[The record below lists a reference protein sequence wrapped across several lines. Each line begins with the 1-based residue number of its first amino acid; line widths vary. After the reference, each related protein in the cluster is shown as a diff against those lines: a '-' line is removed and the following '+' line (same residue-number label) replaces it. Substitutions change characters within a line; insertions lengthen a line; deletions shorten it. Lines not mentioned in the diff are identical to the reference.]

1 MKKNFLFILVFFIN
15 FYVFSQESVLRYY
28 GNRNYNF
35 VERSDLRKYE
45 NGRYVGLVS
54 KEVSAFIMPVF
65 DGENYIYE
73 GHFFVNQETVKSM
86 QKVGFGINDFVPSK
100 FIIHDDGT
108 FKMLEDHGYP
118 TFRSFPTY
126 PKEKVSV
133 GQSWTAKAYR
143 SIDPLEKGILTTIPI
158 YVQYTFKGE
167 QNYKGHEVY
176 CVSAMWATRY
186 AMGTSYYDFGGD
198 RELVKASGSHKANIL
213 IDKHTGITLV
223 INDSVDEKF
232 VYADGNEVAF
242 KGTISMFTEYPPTYE
257 IEKLLPV
264 IQRVAKL
271 SDDEANKLKEE
282 SLEDNFN
289 DEIAKNLE
297 NQKVASNQ
305 SDNKSFNEDETVT
318 KIKKNIE
325 KKEKLKSDKGDKVNS
340 ESNIEVENTAAG
352 IKLTIPNLQFEPD
365 SAMLV
370 KGEYSRIDDIYE
382 ILKMVPQAQILIEGH
397 TAKTGNDKG
406 EMNLSVERAKSIAQE
421 LVKRGI
427 NEGRLICKGSGS
439 SKPIADNS
447 TAEGKKINRR
457 VEITILK

>member
-1 MKKNFLFILVFFIN
+1 
-15 FYVFSQESVLRYY
+15 
-28 GNRNYNF
+28 
-35 VERSDLRKYE
+35 
-45 NGRYVGLVS
+45 
-54 KEVSAFIMPVF
+54 
-65 DGENYIYE
+65 
-73 GHFFVNQETVKSM
+73 
-86 QKVGFGINDFVPSK
+86 
-100 FIIHDDGT
+100 
-108 FKMLEDHGYP
+108 MLEDNGYP

-232 VYADGNEVAF
+232 VYADGKEVAF

-257 IEKLLPV
+257 IEKLLPT

-271 SDDEANKLKEE
+271 SDDEA
-282 SLEDNFN
+282 
-289 DEIAKNLE
+289 
-297 NQKVASNQ
+297 
-305 SDNKSFNEDETVT
+305 
-318 KIKKNIE
+318 
-325 KKEKLKSDKGDKVNS
+325 
-340 ESNIEVENTAAG
+340 NIEVENTAAG

-427 NEGRLICKGSGS
+427 KEGRLICKGSGS

-447 TAEGKKINRR
+447 TDEGKKINRR

>member
-1 MKKNFLFILVFFIN
+1 MKKKFLFILVFFIN

-65 DGENYIYE
+65 DGENYVYE

-86 QKVGFGINDFVPSK
+86 QTVGFGINDFVPSK

-143 SIDPLEKGILTTIPI
+143 SIDPLQKGILTTIPI

-186 AMGTSYYDFGGD
+186 AMGTSCYDFDGD
-198 RELVKASGSHKANIL
+198 RDLIKASGSHKANIL

-232 VYADGNEVAF
+232 VYADGKEVAF

-271 SDDEANKLKEE
+271 SDDEA
-282 SLEDNFN
+282 
-289 DEIAKNLE
+289 
-297 NQKVASNQ
+297 
-305 SDNKSFNEDETVT
+305 
-318 KIKKNIE
+318 
-325 KKEKLKSDKGDKVNS
+325 
-340 ESNIEVENTAAG
+340 NIEVENTAAG

-427 NEGRLICKGSGS
+427 KEGRLICKGSGS
-439 SKPIADNS
+439 TKPIADNS

>member
-86 QKVGFGINDFVPSK
+86 QTVGFGINDFVPSK

-186 AMGTSYYDFGGD
+186 AMGTSYYAFDGD

-289 DEIAKNLE
+289 DEIAKKSE
-297 NQKVASNQ
+297 NQKVAFNQ

-325 KKEKLKSDKGDKVNS
+325 KKEKLKSEKGDKVNS

-439 SKPIADNS
+439 TKPIADNS

>member
-1 MKKNFLFILVFFIN
+1 MKKNFLFIFVFFIN

-86 QKVGFGINDFVPSK
+86 QTVGFGINDFVPSK

-108 FKMLEDHGYP
+108 FRMLEDNGYP

-133 GQSWTAKAYR
+133 GQSWTAKAFR

-232 VYADGNEVAF
+232 VYADGKEVAF

-257 IEKLLPV
+257 IEKLLPT

-271 SDDEANKLKEE
+271 SDDEAN
-282 SLEDNFN
+282 F
-289 DEIAKNLE
+289 
-297 NQKVASNQ
+297 
-305 SDNKSFNEDETVT
+305 
-318 KIKKNIE
+318 
-325 KKEKLKSDKGDKVNS
+325 
-340 ESNIEVENTAAG
+340 EVENTAAG

-365 SAMLV
+365 SSMLV

-406 EMNLSVERAKSIAQE
+406 EMNLSVERAKSIAKE

-427 NEGRLICKGSGS
+427 KEGRLICKGSGS
-439 SKPIADNS
+439 TKPIADNS

>member
-271 SDDEANKLKEE
+271 SDDEAN
-282 SLEDNFN
+282 
-289 DEIAKNLE
+289 
-297 NQKVASNQ
+297 
-305 SDNKSFNEDETVT
+305 
-318 KIKKNIE
+318 
-325 KKEKLKSDKGDKVNS
+325 
-340 ESNIEVENTAAG
+340 IEVENTAAG

-439 SKPIADNS
+439 TKPIADNS

>member
-15 FYVFSQESVLRYY
+15 FYVFSQESVLQYY

-86 QKVGFGINDFVPSK
+86 QTVGFGINDFVPSK

-126 PKEKVSV
+126 PKEKVSI
-133 GQSWTAKAYR
+133 GQSWTATAFR

-271 SDDEANKLKEE
+271 SDDEAN
-282 SLEDNFN
+282 
-289 DEIAKNLE
+289 
-297 NQKVASNQ
+297 
-305 SDNKSFNEDETVT
+305 
-318 KIKKNIE
+318 
-325 KKEKLKSDKGDKVNS
+325 
-340 ESNIEVENTAAG
+340 IEVENTTAG

-427 NEGRLICKGSGS
+427 KEGRLICKGSGS
-439 SKPIADNS
+439 LKPIADNS

>member
-1 MKKNFLFILVFFIN
+1 MKKNFLFIFVFFVN

-65 DGENYIYE
+65 DGENYVYE

-86 QKVGFGINDFVPSK
+86 QTVGFGINDFVPSK

-108 FKMLEDHGYP
+108 FKMLEDNGYP

-133 GQSWTAKAYR
+133 GQSWTAKAFR

-198 RELVKASGSHKANIL
+198 RELEKASGSHKANIL

-257 IEKLLPV
+257 IEKLLPT

-271 SDDEANKLKEE
+271 SDDETNKLKEE
-282 SLEDNFN
+282 SLEDNFKG
-289 DEIAKNLE
+289 EFAKKSE
-297 NQKVASNQ
+297 NQKIASIQN
-305 SDNKSFNEDETVT
+305 DNKSFNEDETVD

-325 KKEKLKSDKGDKVNS
+325 KKEKIKSKNGEKVDS
-340 ESNIEVENTAAG
+340 ETYIEVENTAAG

-427 NEGRLICKGSGS
+427 KEGRLICKGSGS

>member
-1 MKKNFLFILVFFIN
+1 MKKNFLFIFVFFVN

-65 DGENYIYE
+65 DGENYVYE

-86 QKVGFGINDFVPSK
+86 QTVGFGINDFVPSK

-108 FKMLEDHGYP
+108 FKMLEDNGYP

-126 PKEKVSV
+126 PKEKVSI
-133 GQSWTAKAYR
+133 GQSWTAKAFR

-282 SLEDNFN
+282 SLEDNFKG
-289 DEIAKNLE
+289 EFAKKSE
-297 NQKVASNQ
+297 NQKVASIQN
-305 SDNKSFNEDETVT
+305 DNKSFNEDETVD

-325 KKEKLKSDKGDKVNS
+325 KKEKIKSKNGEKVDS
-340 ESNIEVENTAAG
+340 ETNIEVENTAAG

-382 ILKMVPQAQILIEGH
+382 ILKIVPQAQILIEGH
-397 TAKTGNDKG
+397 TAKTGNDKE
-406 EMNLSVERAKSIAQE
+406 EMHLSVERAKSIAQE

-427 NEGRLICKGSGS
+427 KEGRLICKGSGS
-439 SKPIADNS
+439 TKPIADNS
-447 TAEGKKINRR
+447 TDEGKKINRR

>member
-1 MKKNFLFILVFFIN
+1 MKKNFLFILVFFVN
-15 FYVFSQESVLRYY
+15 FFVFSQESVLRYY

-65 DGENYIYE
+65 DGENYVYE

-86 QKVGFGINDFVPSK
+86 QTVGFGINDFVPSK

-108 FKMLEDHGYP
+108 FKMLEDNGYP

-126 PKEKVSV
+126 PKEKVSI
-133 GQSWTAKAYR
+133 GQSWTATAFR

-271 SDDEANKLKEE
+271 SDDETNKLKEE
-282 SLEDNFN
+282 SLEDNFK
-289 DEIAKNLE
+289 DKIAKKSE
-297 NQKVASNQ
+297 NQKVASIQN
-305 SDNKSFNEDETVT
+305 DNKSFNEDETVD

-325 KKEKLKSDKGDKVNS
+325 KKEKIKSKNGEKVDS
-340 ESNIEVENTAAG
+340 ETNIEVENTAAG

-382 ILKMVPQAQILIEGH
+382 ILKIVPQAQILIEGH

-427 NEGRLICKGSGS
+427 KEGRLICKGSGS

>member
-1 MKKNFLFILVFFIN
+1 MKKNFLFIFVFFVN

-65 DGENYIYE
+65 DGENYVYE

-108 FKMLEDHGYP
+108 FKMLEDNGYP

-223 INDSVDEKF
+223 INDTVDEKF
-232 VYADGNEVAF
+232 VYADGNEIAF
-242 KGTISMFTEYPPTYE
+242 KGTICMFTEYPPTYE
-257 IEKLLPV
+257 IEKLLPT

-271 SDDEANKLKEE
+271 SDDE
-282 SLEDNFN
+282 
-289 DEIAKNLE
+289 
-297 NQKVASNQ
+297 
-305 SDNKSFNEDETVT
+305 T
-318 KIKKNIE
+318 
-325 KKEKLKSDKGDKVNS
+325 
-340 ESNIEVENTAAG
+340 NIEVENTVAG

-427 NEGRLICKGSGS
+427 KEGRLICKGSGS
-439 SKPIADNS
+439 TKPIADNS
-447 TAEGKKINRR
+447 TDEGKKINRR

>member
-1 MKKNFLFILVFFIN
+1 
-15 FYVFSQESVLRYY
+15 
-28 GNRNYNF
+28 
-35 VERSDLRKYE
+35 
-45 NGRYVGLVS
+45 
-54 KEVSAFIMPVF
+54 
-65 DGENYIYE
+65 
-73 GHFFVNQETVKSM
+73 M
-86 QKVGFGINDFVPSK
+86 QTVGFGINDFVPSK

-186 AMGTSYYDFGGD
+186 AMGTSYYDLGVNTNPKNGRVKGLNEVTLDRTYFGGD

-271 SDDEANKLKEE
+271 SDDE
-282 SLEDNFN
+282 
-289 DEIAKNLE
+289 
-297 NQKVASNQ
+297 
-305 SDNKSFNEDETVT
+305 
-318 KIKKNIE
+318 
-325 KKEKLKSDKGDKVNS
+325 
-340 ESNIEVENTAAG
+340 SNIEDENTAAG

-397 TAKTGNDKG
+397 TAKL
-406 EMNLSVERAKSIAQE
+406 EMKK
-421 LVKRGI
+421 VK
-427 NEGRLICKGSGS
+427 
-439 SKPIADNS
+439 
-447 TAEGKKINRR
+447 
-457 VEITILK
+457 

>member
-1 MKKNFLFILVFFIN
+1 MKKNFLFIFVFFVN

-108 FKMLEDHGYP
+108 FKMLEDNGYP

-133 GQSWTAKAYR
+133 GQSWTAKAFR

-186 AMGTSYYDFGGD
+186 AMGTSCYDFGGD

-232 VYADGNEVAF
+232 VYADGKEVAF

-257 IEKLLPV
+257 IEKLLPT

-271 SDDEANKLKEE
+271 SDDETNKLKEE
-282 SLEDNFN
+282 SLEDNFK
-289 DEIAKNLE
+289 DKIAKKSE
-297 NQKVASNQ
+297 NQKVASIQN
-305 SDNKSFNEDETVT
+305 DNKSFNEDETVD

-325 KKEKLKSDKGDKVNS
+325 KKEKIKSKNGEKVDS
-340 ESNIEVENTAAG
+340 QTNIEVENTAAG

-397 TAKTGNDKG
+397 TTKTGNDKG
-406 EMNLSVERAKSIAQE
+406 EMNLSVKRAKSIAQE

-427 NEGRLICKGSGS
+427 KDGRLICKGSGS
-439 SKPIADNS
+439 TKPIADNS
-447 TAEGKKINRR
+447 TDEGKKINRR

>member
-271 SDDEANKLKEE
+271 SDDEAN
-282 SLEDNFN
+282 
-289 DEIAKNLE
+289 
-297 NQKVASNQ
+297 
-305 SDNKSFNEDETVT
+305 
-318 KIKKNIE
+318 
-325 KKEKLKSDKGDKVNS
+325 
-340 ESNIEVENTAAG
+340 IEVENTAAG

-427 NEGRLICKGSGS
+427 KEGRLICKGSGS
-439 SKPIADNS
+439 TKPIADNS

>member
-1 MKKNFLFILVFFIN
+1 MKKKFLFIFVFFVN

-86 QKVGFGINDFVPSK
+86 QKVGFEINDFVPSK

-108 FKMLEDHGYP
+108 FKMLEDNGYP

-133 GQSWTAKAYR
+133 GQSWTAKAFR

-186 AMGTSYYDFGGD
+186 AMGTSYYDFDGD

-232 VYADGNEVAF
+232 VYTDGKEVAF

-257 IEKLLPV
+257 IEKLLPT

-271 SDDEANKLKEE
+271 SDDETNKLKEE
-282 SLEDNFN
+282 SLEDNFKG
-289 DEIAKNLE
+289 EFAKKSE
-297 NQKVASNQ
+297 NQKVASIQN
-305 SDNKSFNEDETVT
+305 DNKSFNEDETVD

-325 KKEKLKSDKGDKVNS
+325 KKEKIKSKNGEKVDS
-340 ESNIEVENTAAG
+340 ETNIEVENTAAG

-427 NEGRLICKGSGS
+427 KEGRLICKGSGS
-439 SKPIADNS
+439 TKPIADNS

>member
-1 MKKNFLFILVFFIN
+1 MKKNFLFIFVFFVN

-65 DGENYIYE
+65 DGENYVYE

-86 QKVGFGINDFVPSK
+86 QTVGFGINDFVPSK

-108 FKMLEDHGYP
+108 FKMLEDNGYP

-133 GQSWTAKAYR
+133 GQSWTAKAFR

-232 VYADGNEVAF
+232 VYADGKEVAF

-271 SDDEANKLKEE
+271 SDDETNKLKEE
-282 SLEDNFN
+282 SLEDNFKG
-289 DEIAKNLE
+289 EFAKKSE
-297 NQKVASNQ
+297 NQKVASIQN
-305 SDNKSFNEDETVT
+305 DNKSFNEDETVT

-325 KKEKLKSDKGDKVNS
+325 KKEKIKSKNGEKVDS
-340 ESNIEVENTAAG
+340 ETNIEVENTAAG

-439 SKPIADNS
+439 TKPIADNS

>member
-1 MKKNFLFILVFFIN
+1 MKKKFLFIFVFFVN

-65 DGENYIYE
+65 DGENDIYE
-73 GHFFVNQETVKSM
+73 GLFFVNQETVKSM

-108 FKMLEDHGYP
+108 FKMLEDNGYP

-232 VYADGNEVAF
+232 VYADGKEVAF

-257 IEKLLPV
+257 IEKLLPT

-271 SDDEANKLKEE
+271 SDDEA
-282 SLEDNFN
+282 
-289 DEIAKNLE
+289 
-297 NQKVASNQ
+297 
-305 SDNKSFNEDETVT
+305 
-318 KIKKNIE
+318 
-325 KKEKLKSDKGDKVNS
+325 
-340 ESNIEVENTAAG
+340 NIEVENTAAG

-427 NEGRLICKGSGS
+427 KEGRLICKGSGS
-439 SKPIADNS
+439 TKPIADNS
-447 TAEGKKINRR
+447 TDEGKKINRR

>member
-1 MKKNFLFILVFFIN
+1 MKKKFLFIFVFFIN

-65 DGENYIYE
+65 DGENYVYE

-86 QKVGFGINDFVPSK
+86 QTVGFGINDFVPSK

-108 FKMLEDHGYP
+108 FKMLEDNGYP

-133 GQSWTAKAYR
+133 GQSWTAKAFR

-257 IEKLLPV
+257 IEKLLPT

-282 SLEDNFN
+282 SLEDNFKG
-289 DEIAKNLE
+289 EFAKKSE

-325 KKEKLKSDKGDKVNS
+325 KKEKLKSEKGDKVNS

-439 SKPIADNS
+439 TKPIADNS

>member
-1 MKKNFLFILVFFIN
+1 MKNIVI
-15 FYVFSQESVLRYY
+15 S
-28 GNRNYNF
+28 G
-35 VERSDLRKYE
+35 
-45 NGRYVGLVS
+45 VS
-54 KEVSAFIMPVF
+54 KVTLL
-65 DGENYIYE
+65 D
-73 GHFFVNQETVKSM
+73 
-86 QKVGFGINDFVPSK
+86 
-100 FIIHDDGT
+100 
-108 FKMLEDHGYP
+108 
-118 TFRSFPTY
+118 
-126 PKEKVSV
+126 
-133 GQSWTAKAYR
+133 
-143 SIDPLEKGILTTIPI
+143 
-158 YVQYTFKGE
+158 TFKGE

-186 AMGTSYYDFGGD
+186 AMGTSCYDFDGD
-198 RELVKASGSHKANIL
+198 RELIKASGSHKANIL

-232 VYADGNEVAF
+232 VYADGKEVAF
-242 KGTISMFTEYPPTYE
+242 KGTISMFTEYPTTYE
-257 IEKLLPV
+257 IEKLLPT

-282 SLEDNFN
+282 SLEDNFK
-289 DEIAKNLE
+289 DEFAKKSE
-297 NQKVASNQ
+297 NQKMAANQ
-305 SDNKSFNEDETVT
+305 NEKKLYDTDETIN

-325 KKEKLKSDKGDKVNS
+325 KKEKSKSDENGKIDAQT
-340 ESNIEVENTAAG
+340 NIGVENTAAG

-406 EMNLSVERAKSIAQE
+406 EMNLSVERAKSIAKE

-427 NEGRLICKGSGS
+427 KEGRLICKGSGS
-439 SKPIADNS
+439 TKPISDNS
-447 TAEGKKINRR
+447 TDEGKKINRR

>member
-1 MKKNFLFILVFFIN
+1 M
-15 FYVFSQESVLRYY
+15 
-28 GNRNYNF
+28 
-35 VERSDLRKYE
+35 RKYE

-86 QKVGFGINDFVPSK
+86 QTVGFGINDFVPSK

-198 RELVKASGSHKANIL
+198 RELVKANGSHKANIL

-289 DEIAKNLE
+289 DEIAKKSE

-318 KIKKNIE
+318 KIKKSIE
-325 KKEKLKSDKGDKVNS
+325 KKEKLKSEKGDKVNS

-427 NEGRLICKGSGS
+427 KEGRLICKGSGS
-439 SKPIADNS
+439 TKPIADNS

>member
-86 QKVGFGINDFVPSK
+86 QTVGFGINDFVPSK
-100 FIIHDDGT
+100 FIIHNDGT

-186 AMGTSYYDFGGD
+186 AMGTSYYDFVGD

-271 SDDEANKLKEE
+271 SDDEANKLKED

-289 DEIAKNLE
+289 DEIAKKSE

-325 KKEKLKSDKGDKVNS
+325 KKEKLKSKKGDKVNA
-340 ESNIEVENTAAG
+340 ESNIEVENTTAG

-439 SKPIADNS
+439 TKPIADNS

>member
-86 QKVGFGINDFVPSK
+86 QTVGFGINDFVPSK

-271 SDDEANKLKEE
+271 SDEEANKLKED

-289 DEIAKNLE
+289 DEIAKKSE

-365 SAMLV
+365 SATLV

-439 SKPIADNS
+439 TKPIADNS

-457 VEITILK
+457 VEIIILK

>member
-1 MKKNFLFILVFFIN
+1 
-15 FYVFSQESVLRYY
+15 
-28 GNRNYNF
+28 
-35 VERSDLRKYE
+35 
-45 NGRYVGLVS
+45 
-54 KEVSAFIMPVF
+54 
-65 DGENYIYE
+65 
-73 GHFFVNQETVKSM
+73 
-86 QKVGFGINDFVPSK
+86 
-100 FIIHDDGT
+100 
-108 FKMLEDHGYP
+108 MLEDHGYP

-186 AMGTSYYDFGGD
+186 AMGTSYYDFDGD
-198 RELVKASGSHKANIL
+198 RDLIKASGSHKANIL

-282 SLEDNFN
+282 SLEDNFK

-305 SDNKSFNEDETVT
+305 NDNKSFNEDETVT
-318 KIKKNIE
+318 NIKKNIE
-325 KKEKLKSDKGDKVNS
+325 KKEKLKSEKGDKANS
-340 ESNIEVENTAAG
+340 ESNIEVENTTAG

-439 SKPIADNS
+439 TKPIADNS

>member
-45 NGRYVGLVS
+45 NGRYIGLVS

-86 QKVGFGINDFVPSK
+86 QTVGFGINDFVPSK

-108 FKMLEDHGYP
+108 FKMLEDNGYP

-126 PKEKVSV
+126 PKEKVTV

-158 YVQYTFKGE
+158 YVQYAFKGE

-186 AMGTSYYDFGGD
+186 AMGTSCYDFDGD

-257 IEKLLPV
+257 IEKLLPT

-271 SDDEANKLKEE
+271 SDDETNKLKEE
-282 SLEDNFN
+282 SLEDNFKC
-289 DEIAKNLE
+289 EFAKKSE
-297 NQKVASNQ
+297 NQKIASIQN
-305 SDNKSFNEDETVT
+305 DNKSFNEDETIN

-325 KKEKLKSDKGDKVNS
+325 KKEKSKSDENGKIDAQT
-340 ESNIEVENTAAG
+340 NIEVENTAAG

-439 SKPIADNS
+439 TKPIADNS

>member
-15 FYVFSQESVLRYY
+15 FYVFSQESFLRYY

-223 INDSVDEKF
+223 INDSVDEKI
-232 VYADGNEVAF
+232 VYADG
-242 KGTISMFTEYPPTYE
+242 
-257 IEKLLPV
+257 
-264 IQRVAKL
+264 
-271 SDDEANKLKEE
+271 
-282 SLEDNFN
+282 
-289 DEIAKNLE
+289 
-297 NQKVASNQ
+297 
-305 SDNKSFNEDETVT
+305 
-318 KIKKNIE
+318 KI
-325 KKEKLKSDKGDKVNS
+325 
-340 ESNIEVENTAAG
+340 
-352 IKLTIPNLQFEPD
+352 P
-365 SAMLV
+365 
-370 KGEYSRIDDIYE
+370 
-382 ILKMVPQAQILIEGH
+382 
-397 TAKTGNDKG
+397 
-406 EMNLSVERAKSIAQE
+406 
-421 LVKRGI
+421 
-427 NEGRLICKGSGS
+427 S
-439 SKPIADNS
+439 SHPA
-447 TAEGKKINRR
+447 R
-457 VEITILK
+457 

>member
-1 MKKNFLFILVFFIN
+1 MKKNFLFILVFFVN

-86 QKVGFGINDFVPSK
+86 QTVGFGINDFVPSK

-108 FKMLEDHGYP
+108 FKMLEDNGYP

-232 VYADGNEVAF
+232 VYADGKEVAF

-297 NQKVASNQ
+297 NQKMASNQ
-305 SDNKSFNEDETVT
+305 SENKSFNEDETVT
-318 KIKKNIE
+318 KIKKNIG
-325 KKEKLKSDKGDKVNS
+325 KKEKSKSDENGKIDAQT
-340 ESNIEVENTAAG
+340 NIGVENTAAG

-382 ILKMVPQAQILIEGH
+382 ILKIVPQAQILIEGH

-406 EMNLSVERAKSIAQE
+406 EMNLSVERAKSIAKE

-439 SKPIADNS
+439 SKTIADNS

>member
-54 KEVSAFIMPVF
+54 KEVSSFIMPVF

-86 QKVGFGINDFVPSK
+86 QTVGFGINDFVPSK

-186 AMGTSYYDFGGD
+186 AMGTSYYAFDGD

-271 SDDEANKLKEE
+271 SDEEANKLKED
-282 SLEDNFN
+282 SLEDNVN
-289 DEIAKNLE
+289 DEIAKKSE
-297 NQKVASNQ
+297 NKKVASNQ

-325 KKEKLKSDKGDKVNS
+325 KKEKLKSEKGDKVDS

-406 EMNLSVERAKSIAQE
+406 EMNLSIERAKSIAQE

>member
-86 QKVGFGINDFVPSK
+86 QTVGFGINDFVPSK

-186 AMGTSYYDFGGD
+186 AMGTSYYDFDGD
-198 RELVKASGSHKANIL
+198 RDLIKASGSHKANIL

-232 VYADGNEVAF
+232 VYTDGNEVAF

-271 SDDEANKLKEE
+271 SDDEAN
-282 SLEDNFN
+282 
-289 DEIAKNLE
+289 
-297 NQKVASNQ
+297 
-305 SDNKSFNEDETVT
+305 
-318 KIKKNIE
+318 
-325 KKEKLKSDKGDKVNS
+325 
-340 ESNIEVENTAAG
+340 IEVENTAAG
-352 IKLTIPNLQFEPD
+352 IKLTIQNLQFEPD

>member
-86 QKVGFGINDFVPSK
+86 QTVGFGINDFVPSK

-158 YVQYTFKGE
+158 YVQYIFKGE

-186 AMGTSYYDFGGD
+186 AMGTSYYAFDGD

-223 INDSVDEKF
+223 VNVSVEEKF
-232 VYADGNEVAF
+232 VYAGGNEVAF

-439 SKPIADNS
+439 TKPIADNS

>member
-186 AMGTSYYDFGGD
+186 AMGTSYYDFDGD
-198 RELVKASGSHKANIL
+198 RDLIKASGSHKANIL

-271 SDDEANKLKEE
+271 SDDEA
-282 SLEDNFN
+282 
-289 DEIAKNLE
+289 
-297 NQKVASNQ
+297 
-305 SDNKSFNEDETVT
+305 
-318 KIKKNIE
+318 
-325 KKEKLKSDKGDKVNS
+325 
-340 ESNIEVENTAAG
+340 NIEVENTAAG

-439 SKPIADNS
+439 TKPIADNS

>member
-35 VERSDLRKYE
+35 VERSNLRKYE

-86 QKVGFGINDFVPSK
+86 QTVGFGINDFVPSK

-271 SDDEANKLKEE
+271 SDDEANKLKED
-282 SLEDNFN
+282 SLEDNFK
-289 DEIAKNLE
+289 DEIAKKSE

-305 SDNKSFNEDETVT
+305 SDNKSFNEDDTVT

-325 KKEKLKSDKGDKVNS
+325 KNEKLKSKKGDKVNS

-406 EMNLSVERAKSIAQE
+406 EMNLSVERAKSIAKE

-439 SKPIADNS
+439 TKPIADNS
-447 TAEGKKINRR
+447 TAEGKKMNRR

>member
-1 MKKNFLFILVFFIN
+1 MKKNFLFIFVFFVN

-86 QKVGFGINDFVPSK
+86 QTVGFGINDFVPSK

-186 AMGTSYYDFGGD
+186 AMGTTYYDFGGD

-271 SDDEANKLKEE
+271 SDDEANKLKED
-282 SLEDNFN
+282 SLEDNFK
-289 DEIAKNLE
+289 DEIAKKSE
-297 NQKVASNQ
+297 NQKVSSNR
-305 SDNKSFNEDETVT
+305 SGNKLFNEDETVT

-325 KKEKLKSDKGDKVNS
+325 KKEKLKSEKGDKANS
-340 ESNIEVENTAAG
+340 ESNIEVENTTAG

-406 EMNLSVERAKSIAQE
+406 EMNLSVERAKSIAYE

-439 SKPIADNS
+439 TKPIADNS
-447 TAEGKKINRR
+447 TVEGKKINRR

>member
-1 MKKNFLFILVFFIN
+1 MKKKFLFIFVFFVN

-45 NGRYVGLVS
+45 NGRYIGLVS

-86 QKVGFGINDFVPSK
+86 QTVGFGINDFVPSK

-108 FKMLEDHGYP
+108 FKMLEDNGYP

-186 AMGTSYYDFGGD
+186 AMGTSCYDFGGD

-271 SDDEANKLKEE
+271 SDDEA
-282 SLEDNFN
+282 
-289 DEIAKNLE
+289 
-297 NQKVASNQ
+297 
-305 SDNKSFNEDETVT
+305 
-318 KIKKNIE
+318 
-325 KKEKLKSDKGDKVNS
+325 
-340 ESNIEVENTAAG
+340 NIEVENTAAG

>member
-1 MKKNFLFILVFFIN
+1 MKKNFLYILVFFIN

-86 QKVGFGINDFVPSK
+86 QTVGFGINDFVPSK

-282 SLEDNFN
+282 SLEDIFK
-289 DEIAKNLE
+289 DEIAKKFE

-305 SDNKSFNEDETVT
+305 SVNKSFNEDETVT
-318 KIKKNIE
+318 KIMKNIE

-340 ESNIEVENTAAG
+340 ESTIEVENTVAG

-439 SKPIADNS
+439 TKPIADNS